1 MTDNMR
7 LVLLPRLLL
16 LHCGVRQLLSV
27 DDQVSVVR
35 GLQREAS
42 VTDPAAVA
50 PLLVLLHDVLQ
61 VLSALRERQLETREE
76 RIHECE

>member
-42 VTDPAAVA
+42 VTDPAAIA

-61 VLSALRERQLETREE
+61 VLSALSERQLETREE

>member
-1 MTDNMR
+1 M
-7 LVLLPRLLL
+7 
-16 LHCGVRQLLSV
+16 
-27 DDQVSVVR
+27 SVVR

>member
-1 MTDNMR
+1 M
-7 LVLLPRLLL
+7 
-16 LHCGVRQLLSV
+16 
-27 DDQVSVVR
+27 SVVR

-61 VLSALRERQLETREE
+61 VLSALSERQLETREE

>member
-1 MTDNMR
+1 M
-7 LVLLPRLLL
+7 LPLLLL

-35 GLQREAS
+35 GLQCEAS

-61 VLSALRERQLETREE
+61 VFSALRERQLETHEE